1 MSSGLWAS
9 AGIFRFIAPA
19 FIAGG
24 LVHLTAIFFPQV
36 LEPVPTWYHL
46 LFVAVNFALA
56 WGVLRRPRGFIA
68 IFALYVVQQYVE
80 HLPRCIEVWQ
90 VQHRFDAPGFA
101 PLVIVP
107 FVLWLLLRDARSAS
121 ESRGL
126 ASRAKH
132 YSCL

>member
-19 FIAGG
+19 FVAGG
-24 LVHLTAIFFPQV
+24 LVHLTAIFLPQV
-36 LEPVPTWYHL
+36 LEPVPLWYHL

-56 WGVLRRPRGFIA
+56 YGVLRRPRGFIP

-90 VQHRFDAPGFA
+90 HEHRFDAPGFA
-101 PLVIVP
+101 PLVFVP
-107 FVLWLLLRDARSAS
+107 FVLVLLIRDAR
-121 ESRGL
+121 R
-126 ASRAKH
+126 SRAGTGAPVEA
-132 YSCL
+132 SI